1 VIDAGVTGSGIPY
14 LVMDYV
20 EGEPLDR
27 YCATRAVDL
36 RSRLNLIIQLLDA
49 IAVAYRHLVVHCDLK
64 YANLLVTDG
73 GLVQVHDFGIAKL
86 LTGSR

>member
-1 VIDAGVTGSGIPY
+1 
-14 LVMDYV
+14 
-20 EGEPLDR
+20 
-27 YCATRAVDL
+27 
-36 RSRLNLIIQLLDA
+36 LLDA